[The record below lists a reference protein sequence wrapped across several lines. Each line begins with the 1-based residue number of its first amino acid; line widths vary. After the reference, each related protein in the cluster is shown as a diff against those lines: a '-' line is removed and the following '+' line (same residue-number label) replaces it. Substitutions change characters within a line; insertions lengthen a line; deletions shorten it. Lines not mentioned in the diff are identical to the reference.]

1 MKPASPLTEIPDGA
15 FAAAGALPAPVIT
28 AAAPGG
34 LVARWGDYLELA
46 KPRMNALVVV
56 TTAVGF
62 YMAMGTGGTATDWAL
77 LLLHTVVGT
86 ALTAAGASVLNQ
98 YVERDLDAKMP
109 RTANRPLPAGRVTPV
124 EALGLGAVLGTGGV
138 LYLTTLVN
146 PLAATLAAVTL
157 ATYVFLYTPL
167 KTRTTLCTVV
177 GAVPGAIPP
186 MIGWAAADGAL
197 GPGAWALF
205 SILFFWQLPHF
216 LAIAILYRDDY
227 AAGGMRMLPVI
238 DDPGLSFTGRQI
250 VLWALALIPV
260 SLFPAVV
267 GMTGA
272 AYFIAA
278 ALLGVAFLAF
288 AVKCALT
295 GSRQDARRLFLASIL
310 YLPALLGVMMLGRF

>member
-1 MKPASPLTEIPDGA
+1 MKPASPLIEITDGA
-15 FAAAGALPAPVIT
+15 FTAAGA
-28 AAAPGG
+28 AAALTAPAGATVG
-34 LVARWGDYLELA
+34 LAARWGDYLELA
-46 KPRMNALVVV
+46 KLRMNALVVV

-62 YMAMGTGGTATDWAL
+62 YMAARGGRIDWAMFLHTIIGTAM
-77 LLLHTVVGT
+77 
-86 ALTAAGASVLNQ
+86 TAAGASILNQ

-124 EALGLGAVLGTGGV
+124 EALALGVTLGAGGV
-138 LYLTTLVN
+138 LYLAGLVN
-146 PLAATLAAVTL
+146 PPAAMLAAVTL

-186 MIGWAAADGAL
+186 MIGWAAAEGAL

-205 SILFFWQLPHF
+205 SILFVWQLPHF

-227 AAGGMRMLPVI
+227 AMGGMKVLPVI
-238 DDPGLSFTGRQI
+238 DPSLSFTGRQI

-272 AYFIAA
+272 AYFVAA
-278 ALLGVAFLAF
+278 AFLGVGFLAF
-288 AVKCALT
+288 AVKCALS
-295 GSRQDARRLFLASIL
+295 GSRVDARRLFLASIL